1 MTTIVG
7 DIVVAQQGAA
17 RFEVASIR
25 QVVRDP
31 SSRIEVIPFRITARG
46 QMFGQWTLRNLIQF
60 AYDIESYERI
70 VTANPDVSAFLTEV
84 FDVDARPPES
94 PNPPARE
101 EVKAMTRQMLG
112 ERFGLR
118 LTIDTELVSATV
130 LRVIEPGVFG
140 RGLRP
145 APEGCSELPS
155 RVNRYDPKFA
165 EFYRRNCALTSVE
178 GRFRGTV
185 SLDVFAR
192 SVSAVAGRPIL
203 NRTGLEGL
211 FAFDATIDLTTL
223 REDVPSRLGPPVT
236 RSPQSGAQ
244 AFVDALRDQ
253 MGLSAH
259 TEERQP
265 VRRFVVE
272 NVGPLVEN

>member
-1 MTTIVG
+1 
-7 DIVVAQQGAA
+7 
-17 RFEVASIR
+17 
-25 QVVRDP
+25 
-31 SSRIEVIPFRITARG
+31 
-46 QMFGQWTLRNLIQF
+46 
-60 AYDIESYERI
+60 
-70 VTANPDVSAFLTEV
+70 
-84 FDVDARPPES
+84 
-94 PNPPARE
+94 
-101 EVKAMTRQMLG
+101 MTRQMLA

-118 LTIDTELVSATV
+118 LRIDTELVSATV
-130 LRVIEPGVFG
+130 LRVIKPGAFG

-155 RVNRYDPKFA
+155 GVNRYDPKFA

-223 REDVPSRLGPPVT
+223 RQDVPSRLGPPVI
-236 RSPQSGAQ
+236 RSAQSGAQ

-253 MGLSAH
+253 MGLSAR

-265 VRRFVVE
+265 IRRFVVE
-272 NVGPLVEN
+272 SVGPLVEN